1 MFSVLQFHSYWQLVA
16 IDSLFLDIFSFF
28 FNFDRTCEKMR
39 EIKIITQGITLPITD
54 IKIQDQ
60 GCGGKHQLEYHKH
73 SALLPNSVRCII
85 CGPSNC
91 GKTNVIMNLLESP
104 NGLRFE
110 NVYVYAKSLFQ
121 PKYRRLNTILS
132 SIKGIGIYMFSSND
146 DIVPLKD
153 VKPNSIFIFDDVVFD
168 KQNNIR
174 EYFCMSRHKNV
185 DCFYLSQ
192 SYTHI
197 PKHLIRE
204 NTNLVVLFKQDD
216 MNLRH
221 IYNDFSVSVDM
232 TFDEFKTI
240 CERCWNKKYGFL
252 VIDIECPSEN
262 GKYRMQFDK
271 FISILPTS
279 HNKNSH

>member
-1 MFSVLQFHSYWQLVA
+1 
-16 IDSLFLDIFSFF
+16 
-28 FNFDRTCEKMR
+28 MR
-39 EIKIITQGITLPITD
+39 KFKIIAQGIPLPITD
-54 IKIQDQ
+54 IEIQGQ
-60 GCGGKHQLEYHKH
+60 GCGGRHQLEYQKH
-73 SALLPNSVRCII
+73 SVLLPNSIRCII

-121 PKYRRLNTILS
+121 PKYRRLYTILS

-146 DIVPLKD
+146 DVIPLKN
-153 VKPNSIFIFDDVVFD
+153 VKPNSVFIFDDVVFD

-174 EYFCMSRHKNV
+174 EYFCMCRHKNV

-221 IYNDFSVSVDM
+221 IYNDFSVSIDM
-232 TFDEFKTI
+232 TFDEFKMI
-240 CERCWNKKYGFL
+240 CQRCWDKKYGFL
-252 VIDIECPSEN
+252 VIDIERTPEN

-271 FISILPTS
+271 FISILPS
-279 HNKNSH
+279 SQNKNSY